1 MLTEKE
7 QEAIDNIMDYFEC
20 DKVLKIMI
28 ALNWKWV
35 KEDHKSID
43 DLEIPSIERIR
54 KTARKALM
62 RAIEIKDYTSG
73 GGFQA
78 EYNDGSLS
86 LKFVV
91 EQWDE
96 RASDE

>member
-7 QEAIDNIMDYFEC
+7 HEAVDNIMDYFEF
-20 DKVLKIMI
+20 DKVLKTMI

-35 KEDHKSID
+35 KEDHKSLD

-54 KTARKALM
+54 KTARKALI
-62 RAIEIKDYTSG
+62 RAIEIKDLTSG
-73 GGFQA
+73 GGFEA
-78 EYNDGSLS
+78 EYKDGELS

-96 RASDE
+96 RATY

>member
-1 MLTEKE
+1 MLTERE
-7 QEAIDNIMDYFEC
+7 QEAIDNIMDYFDF
-20 DKVLKIMI
+20 DKVLKTMI
-28 ALNWKWV
+28 ALDWKWV
-35 KEDHKSID
+35 KENHKDIN

-62 RAIEIKDYTSG
+62 RAIEIKDYTSS
-73 GGFQA
+73 GGFEA

-96 RASDE
+96 RATDE

>member
-1 MLTEKE
+1 MLTERE
-7 QEAIDNIMDYFEC
+7 QEAIDNIMDYFNF
-20 DKVLKIMI
+20 DKVLKTMI

-35 KEDHKSID
+35 KEDHKSLK

-62 RAIEIKDYTSG
+62 RAIEIKDYTSS
-73 GGFQA
+73 GGFEA
-78 EYNDGSLS
+78 EYDDGNLY
-86 LKFVV
+86 LRFVV
-91 EQWDE
+91 EEWDE

>member
-1 MLTEKE
+1 MLTERE
-7 QEAIDNIMDYFEC
+7 QEAIDNIMDYFNF
-20 DKVLKIMI
+20 DKVLKTMI
-28 ALNWKWV
+28 ALNWMWV

-62 RAIEIKDYTSG
+62 RAIEIKDYTSS
-73 GGFQA
+73 GGFEA
-78 EYNDGSLS
+78 EYEDGVLY
-86 LKFVV
+86 LRFVV
-91 EQWDE
+91 EEWDE

>member
-1 MLTEKE
+1 MLTERE
-7 QEAIDNIMDYFEC
+7 QEAIDNIMDYFDF
-20 DKVLKIMI
+20 DKVLKTMI
-28 ALNWKWV
+28 ALDWKWV

-73 GGFQA
+73 GGFEA
-78 EYNDGSLS
+78 EYDDGNLY
-86 LKFVV
+86 LRFVV
-91 EQWDE
+91 EEWDE
-96 RASDE
+96 RATDE

>member
-1 MLTEKE
+1 MLTERE
-7 QEAIDNIMDYFEC
+7 QEAIDNIMDYFEF
-20 DKVLKIMI
+20 DKVLKTMI

-35 KEDHKSID
+35 KEDHKSLK

-54 KTARKALM
+54 REARILLII
-62 RAIEIKDYTSG
+62 AIEIKDYTSS
-73 GGFQA
+73 GGFEA
-78 EYNDGSLS
+78 EYKDGELS

-96 RASDE
+96 SATY

>member
-1 MLTEKE
+1 MLTERE
-7 QEAIDNIMDYFEC
+7 QEAIDNIMDYFNF
-20 DKVLKIMI
+20 DKVLKTMI
-28 ALNWKWV
+28 ALGWKWI

-73 GGFQA
+73 GGFEA
-78 EYNDGSLS
+78 EYDDGNLY
-86 LKFVV
+86 LRFVV
-91 EQWDE
+91 EEWDE

>member
-1 MLTEKE
+1 MLTERE
-7 QEAIDNIMDYFEC
+7 QEAIDNIMDYFEF
-20 DKVLKIMI
+20 DKVLKTMI
-28 ALNWKWV
+28 ALDWKWV

-54 KTARKALM
+54 KTARKALI
-62 RAIEIKDYTSG
+62 RAIEIKDYTSS
-73 GGFQA
+73 GGFEA
-78 EYNDGSLS
+78 EYKDGELF

-96 RASDE
+96 RATDE

>member
-1 MLTEKE
+1 MLTERE
-7 QEAIDNIMDYFEC
+7 QEAIDNIMDYFDF
-20 DKVLKIMI
+20 DKVLKTMI
-28 ALNWKWV
+28 ALDWKWV
-35 KEDHKSID
+35 KEDRESID

-62 RAIEIKDYTSG
+62 RAIEIKDSTST

>member
-1 MLTEKE
+1 MLTERE
-7 QEAIDNIMDYFEC
+7 QEAIDNIMDYFDF
-20 DKVLKIMI
+20 DKVLKTMI
-28 ALNWKWV
+28 ALDWKWV

-54 KTARKALM
+54 KTARKALI
-62 RAIEIKDYTSG
+62 RAIEIKDSTST

-78 EYNDGSLS
+78 EYNEGSLS
-86 LKFVV
+86 LQFVV

-96 RASDE
+96 RATDE

>member
-1 MLTEKE
+1 MLTERE
-7 QEAIDNIMDYFEC
+7 QEAIDNIMDYFNF
-20 DKVLKIMI
+20 DKVLKTMI
-28 ALNWKWV
+28 ALDWKWV

-62 RAIEIKDYTSG
+62 RAIEIKDSTST

-78 EYNDGSLS
+78 EYNYGSLS
-86 LKFVV
+86 LQFVV

-96 RASDE
+96 WATY

>member
-7 QEAIDNIMDYFEC
+7 QEAIDNIMDYFDF
-20 DKVLKIMI
+20 DKVLKTMI
-28 ALNWKWV
+28 ALDWKWV

-54 KTARKALM
+54 KAGIKALI

-73 GGFQA
+73 GGFEA
-78 EYNDGSLS
+78 EYDDGNLY
-86 LKFVV
+86 LRFVV
-91 EQWDE
+91 EEWDE

>member
-1 MLTEKE
+1 MLTDRE
-7 QEAIDNIMDYFEC
+7 QEAIDNIMDYFNF
-20 DKVLKIMI
+20 DKVLKTMI
-28 ALNWKWV
+28 ALDWKWV

-54 KTARKALM
+54 REARRLLI
-62 RAIEIKDYTSG
+62 RAIEIKDSTST

-96 RASDE
+96 RATDE

>member
-1 MLTEKE
+1 MLTERE
-7 QEAIDNIMDYFEC
+7 QEAIDNIMDYFEF
-20 DKVLKIMI
+20 DKVLKTMI
-28 ALNWKWV
+28 ALDWKWV

-62 RAIEIKDYTSG
+62 RAIEIKDYTSS
-73 GGFQA
+73 GGFEA
-78 EYNDGSLS
+78 EYKDGDLF

-96 RASDE
+96 RARDE

>member
-1 MLTEKE
+1 MLTERE
-7 QEAIDNIMDYFEC
+7 QEAIDNIMDYFEF
-20 DKVLKIMI
+20 DKVLKTMI

-35 KEDHKSID
+35 KEDHKSLK

-73 GGFQA
+73 GGFEA
-78 EYNDGSLS
+78 EYDDGNLY
-86 LKFVV
+86 LRFVV
-91 EQWDE
+91 EEWDE
-96 RASDE
+96 RATDE